1 MGFCQS
7 KAIIMTA
14 RRQFTCGV
22 PLAAFACTGGFPTS
36 MQYGGIPAP
45 YALSQSEAELD
56 AQASLVGDDHLS

>member
-1 MGFCQS
+1 
-7 KAIIMTA
+7 MTA